1 MVWNECGEVDKT
13 RSEQIRIVSV
23 KKNKAKRT

>member
-1 MVWNECGEVDKT
+1 MGWNECGEFDKMKFGK
-13 RSEQIRIVSV
+13 IKIVSV